1 MKEFEYNN
9 KIGYIIQNNYKH
21 RIFDKKKYFK
31 YYKILNLNI
40 NKIKQIWVLEGV
52 EISQFECIVFSFFL
66 FHTRR

>member
-40 NKIKQIWVLEGV
+40 NKIKQISVLEGV
-52 EISQFECIVFSFFL
+52 EISHFECIVFSFFL